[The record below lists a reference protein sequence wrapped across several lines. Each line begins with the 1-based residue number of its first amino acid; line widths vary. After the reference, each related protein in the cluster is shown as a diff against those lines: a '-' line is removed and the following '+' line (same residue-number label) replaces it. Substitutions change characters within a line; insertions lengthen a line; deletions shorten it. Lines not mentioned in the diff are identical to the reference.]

1 MVASWVVS
9 VRSMHARRHL
19 ACMFTCDALATQIAA
34 DSSHTSMMRVPVMFC
49 AGGDNIIGNLL
60 VGIFLAPCII
70 VGAVVSAATA
80 NGAKSQEKGPPWD
93 PMHAIVVKSTA
104 AKVASVRT
112 AKKVATKVHDLVHPD
127 SAGAVERRVQA
138 GMARQAAREA
148 KLARKEAKKA
158 KLAALKAEWEYEKRP
173 EVMAMRRRER
183 KEEEARL
190 YQERIERERREAT
203 EAFYRSEARRK
214 EREEWYFD
222 GTRLRRHKTDD

>member
-1 MVASWVVS
+1 MGGFGAFYARTQTSSLHVHMRCARDPDRRRQLSHQHDACAGHVLREAATISSATCWWGYFLRPVLSLAQSLALQLRMEQKAKRRASVGS
-9 VRSMHARRHL
+9 HARHRRQVHSG
-19 ACMFTCDALATQIAA
+19 Q
-34 DSSHTSMMRVPVMFC
+34 
-49 AGGDNIIGNLL
+49 GGLR
-60 VGIFLAPCII
+60 
-70 VGAVVSAATA
+70 
-80 NGAKSQEKGPPWD
+80 
-93 PMHAIVVKSTA
+93 
-104 AKVASVRT
+104 RT